1 MNHHEKLHSAKKK
14 HRDSLRW
21 DEKIGL
27 WITDIVATMA
37 CAVVFTGIAFI
48 ALPQA
53 IESHSMTVLINWFS
67 GNWMQFVLLPI
78 ILLGQG
84 LQSKKSDQLM
94 LKVYEDSE
102 LLKELVQDNTALTK
116 EIHMFLRPLP
126 TKKFT
131 KK

>member
-14 HRDSLRW
+14 HYDALRW
-21 DEKIGL
+21 DERIGL
-27 WITDIVATMA
+27 WITEIVATMA
-37 CAVVFTGIAFI
+37 CAIVFTAIAFI

-102 LLKELVQDNTALTK
+102 LLKELMQDNTVLTK
-116 EIHMFLRPLP
+116 EIHALIKN
-126 TKKFT
+126 KK
-131 KK
+131 